1 MNRAVVLASAF
12 ALAIA
17 GCAAP
22 KPSAPVRAE
31 IQRAET
37 AEKAR
42 KHDEA
47 RKHYQA
53 AIASAKDP
61 ASIAFAR
68 REFADTLI
76 SWGEYPEA
84 TVQLEG
90 VTRASPDDPSA
101 WHDLGMLYFNRG
113 ETARAISS
121 LEKARSLAPDDER
134 PRKTLAVIRWKRG
147 DFEGARAEYRGLLEL
162 QLSEKTRARVEW
174 AIAELTKR
182 IAVRQSPPSTPAP

>member
-1 MNRAVVLASAF
+1 MTRTIAAVIVLLVLAACGGR
-12 ALAIA
+12 A
-17 GCAAP
+17 

-31 IQRAET
+31 VEKAET

-76 SWGEYPEA
+76 SWGEFPEA
-84 TVQLEG
+84 TAQLEG
-90 VTRASPDDPSA
+90 VTRASPDDASA

-113 ETARAISS
+113 DAARAITS
-121 LEKARSLAPDDER
+121 LEKARSLAPEDER
-134 PRKTLAVIRWKRG
+134 PRKTLAVIKWKRG
-147 DFEGARAEYRGLLEL
+147 DFDGARTEYRAMLEL
-162 QLSEKTRARVEW
+162 PLSDKVRAKVEW
-174 AIAELTKR
+174 AIAELSKQ
-182 IAVRQSPPSTPAP
+182 IAARQPSPAPSP

>member
-1 MNRAVVLASAF
+1 MMRVIVVAIVLAACGGRTP
-12 ALAIA
+12 A
-17 GCAAP
+17 
-22 KPSAPVRAE
+22 PSAPVRVE
-31 IQRAET
+31 VEKAET

-84 TVQLEG
+84 IVQLEG
-90 VTRASPDDPSA
+90 AASAKGNDPSL
-101 WHDLGMLYFNRG
+101 WHDLGLLYHNAG
-113 ETARAISS
+113 DDHRAIEA
-121 LEKARSLAPDDER
+121 LEKARSLAPEDPR
-134 PRKTLAVIRWKRG
+134 PRVSLGVLRWKRG
-147 DFEGARAEYRGLLEL
+147 DLAGARAEYQGLLEL
-162 QLSEKTRARVEW
+162 QLPDRLREKAEW
-174 AIAELTKR
+174 AVKELTKLLAAR
-182 IAVRQSPPSTPAP
+182 STATPAS

>member
-1 MNRAVVLASAF
+1 MTRALLAVVLAAC
-12 ALAIA
+12 A
-17 GCAAP
+17 GRA
-22 KPSAPVRAE
+22 KPSEPVRTEVA
-31 IQRAET
+31 RAET

-47 RKHYQA
+47 RRHYQT

-61 ASIAFAR
+61 ASVAFAR

-90 VTRASPDDPSA
+90 VTRATPDDPSA

-113 ETARAISS
+113 DAARAIAA
-121 LEKARSLAPDDER
+121 LEKARALAPEDER

-147 DFEGARAEYRGLLEL
+147 DYEGARDEYRALREL
-162 QLSEKTRARVEW
+162 QLADKTRASVDW
-174 AIAELTKR
+174 AIAELTRR
-182 IAVRQSPPSTPAP
+182 IEARAPSPAP

>member
-1 MNRAVVLASAF
+1 MTRTRVAVLLALTA
-12 ALAIA
+12 
-17 GCAAP
+17 CASHAP
-22 KPSAPVRAE
+22 APSAPVRTEVAA
-31 IQRAET
+31 AET

-84 TVQLEG
+84 IAQLEG
-90 VTRASPDDPSA
+90 AAAANGKDASL
-101 WHDLGMLYFNRG
+101 WHDLGLLYHNAG
-113 ETARAISS
+113 DDQRAIAS
-121 LEKARSLAPDDER
+121 LEKSRALAPDDPR
-134 PRKTLAVIRWKRG
+134 PRVTLGVLRWQRG
-147 DFEGARAEYRGLLEL
+147 DLAGARSEYEGLLAL
-162 QLSEKTRARVEW
+162 QLPERLREKAEW
-174 AIAELTKR
+174 AVKELTKLLAER
-182 IAVRQSPPSTPAP
+182 APPASP

>member
-1 MNRAVVLASAF
+1 MKRVLV
-12 ALAIA
+12 ALALVA
-17 GCAAP
+17 CGGRA

-31 IQRAET
+31 VEKAET

-47 RKHYQA
+47 RRHYQA

-84 TVQLEG
+84 TAQLEG
-90 VTRASPDDPSA
+90 VTRARPDDPSA

-113 ETARAISS
+113 DAARAIAS
-121 LEKARSLAPDDER
+121 LEKARSLAPGDER
-134 PRKTLAVIRWKRG
+134 PRKVLAVIRWKRG
-147 DFEGARAEYRGLLEL
+147 DYEGARAEYRGMLEL
-162 QLSEKTRARVEW
+162 DLPEKTRASVEW
-174 AIAELTKR
+174 AIADLTKR
-182 IAVRQSPPSTPAP
+182 IEARQAPQPSAP